1 MHNPRASCAY
11 RDYRNVGRLVCPWYI
26 RRNYG
31 SKIGNSG
38 FRVTVGAGM
47 RYTYE
52 YLDSNFLESTSFFI
66 SRELYLIME
75 DSHTR
80 YGLIVSVGC
89 GDPGSGNARARA
101 KNHEKFYIPFSQS
114 CLISAPHY
122 GTHHFEARN
131 CVLYAAHSTG
141 GNGYAHNTRAAD
153 VSNDQHK
160 SAPDSAPGH
169 ANWEST
175 PVFT

>member
-1 MHNPRASCAY
+1 
-11 RDYRNVGRLVCPWYI
+11 
-26 RRNYG
+26 
-31 SKIGNSG
+31 
-38 FRVTVGAGM
+38 M

-52 YLDSNFLESTSFFI
+52 YLDSNFLESTSFFL

-101 KNHEKFYIPFSQS
+101 KNHEKFCFPFSQS

-141 GNGYAHNTRAAD
+141 GNGYAHNTMAAD

-160 SAPDSAPGH
+160 SALDSAPGH

-175 PVFT
+175 TVFRLSSSLCAVFTNCMGNTAHGWSTYSLQRILHALSSGGRT